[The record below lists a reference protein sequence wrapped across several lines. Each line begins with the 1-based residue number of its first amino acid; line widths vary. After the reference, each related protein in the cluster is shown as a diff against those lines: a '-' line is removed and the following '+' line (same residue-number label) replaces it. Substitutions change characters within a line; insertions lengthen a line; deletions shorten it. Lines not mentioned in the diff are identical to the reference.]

1 MFDISKKFLENLGLK
16 ISVNFAK
23 PEKSKT
29 KCVAFGTKQ
38 DPVISIKL
46 NNFDIPWADQYKH
59 LGHIL
64 YRDGSLNHDVDFK
77 KRLFIGSFFELKQEL
92 KNQDPLVFMNLIKV
106 YMSHFYGSNLWNL
119 FDIDNIYI
127 AWNKVIR
134 IVFNLPYRTHRYL
147 LEPYSGFT
155 HLFSLLTNRFLKF
168 YETLFYSDK
177 NVIRNLRIIQEND
190 CRSTFGINIRN
201 ICMRNNTE
209 NIFDCQK
216 FGVKYFPIDN
226 NDLWRVNFLKDLC
239 ESNNSFLSEDE
250 LNDIIEFVAC
260 N

>member
-1 MFDISKKFLENLGLK
+1 
-16 ISVNFAK
+16 
-23 PEKSKT
+23 
-29 KCVAFGTKQ
+29 
-38 DPVISIKL
+38 
-46 NNFDIPWADQYKH
+46 
-59 LGHIL
+59 
-64 YRDGSLNHDVDFK
+64 
-77 KRLFIGSFFELKQEL
+77 
-92 KNQDPLVFMNLIKV
+92 
-106 YMSHFYGSNLWNL
+106 MSHFYGSNLWNL

-168 YETLFYSDK
+168 YETLFYWDK

-209 NIFDCQK
+209 NILIAENSEWNISQLTIMICGGLTIWK
-216 FGVKYFPIDN
+216 NY
-226 NDLWRVNFLKDLC
+226 LKAKIL
-239 ESNNSFLSEDE
+239 
-250 LNDIIEFVAC
+250 
-260 N
+260 